1 MAKDD
6 YFVILYVLLDY
17 LYTCIKSGEN
27 PDLNFLNEDRFNI
40 NRKYWF
46 YILENAKD
54 DGLIKG
60 IDFVLTKQGKIFN
73 NKNLEIT
80 PKGIEFLIENSMM
93 NRVKNTFKDIKD
105 IIPFI

>member
-17 LYTCIKSGEN
+17 LYTCLKKGEN
-27 PDLNFLNEDRFNI
+27 PDLNFLNEDSFNI
-40 NRKYWF
+40 SRKYWF

-73 NKNLEIT
+73 NKNIEIT